1 MGKVTKELFLILLG
15 ALSVTALDV
24 TINTE
29 VTIICPLSGVEYP
42 DWTGPTTLAT
52 PLTSGENISEPGIEW
67 VGKKDLKILSAQTKH
82 TGQYTCSKDNREGLA
97 EPINVLTY
105 DVTVT
110 FLNVDVEE
118 GMDTE
123 RLIGEIDQKMN
134 VTCQVN
140 GGNPAPTVTLAFD
153 DDVTAPPEMS
163 PPLISEAMTEENTY
177 SVNATVTFNANGSVD
192 YKHIVCSASY
202 QDKNSTDKKVLIYL
216 LRRPLLNAL
225 SISKYPSLLSN
236 QMEATCDTTS
246 RPETKLDWIIG
257 GKNITESELDVVENY
272 QGCTQDSTTY
282 IFTCKSNIT
291 IDDIKKEDNG
301 KEISCGLTFQG
312 ETSNSPVA
320 KINLPFRA
328 TNVTITGNNTGVV
341 DSGGSVTLTLTCATD
356 AANPA
361 ETLRWYIGT
370 EKREVNSTYPTVEVD
385 EMYNGKNVSQKIDIV
400 ANRTMNDEQVSC
412 CAYDNFCTDV
422 ILEIQ
427 YPPELLAP
435 QLSEYRAY
443 AGDNISIPCIAD
455 SSPAAH
461 IAWYRMEDQ
470 NSTHISNNTD
480 DPSNVFYLQIVN
492 ISNMDATDY
501 ICKAWS
507 QLQDVSKAVSKSTK
521 LTVFDKPAEPVV
533 ETTVDA
539 EKYYIE
545 IKTSASAP
553 DVPRKFYIQYRKV
566 GEMSWREVS
575 TGYEDTLPGQE
586 STTYSHGF
594 KKSELEPDSDYE
606 FRVKSVD
613 DYGLVSYSSKS
624 SIRTEK
630 EVVSQEDDMVSMT
643 KYRNAII
650 ISVFAT
656 AAVFLIILVVITC
669 ALKNGKC
676 ASSSSK
682 SYVM

>member
-1 MGKVTKELFLILLG
+1 MS
-15 ALSVTALDV
+15 ALSVTAPDV
-24 TINTE
+24 NTE

-67 VGKKDLKILSAQTKH
+67 VDKKDLKILSAQTKH
-82 TGQYTCSKDNREGLA
+82 TGQYTCSKDNSEGLP

-118 GMDTE
+118 GTDTE
-123 RLIGEIDQKMN
+123 RIIGEIDKQMT

-140 GGNPAPTVTLAFD
+140 GGNPAPNVTLAYD

-163 PPLISEAMTEENTY
+163 PPLVSEMKTEENTY
-177 SVNATVTFNANGSVD
+177 SVNATVTFIANGSVD
-192 YKHIVCSASY
+192 YKHIACSASY

-216 LRRPLLNAL
+216 IRPPKRRAL
-225 SISKYPSLLSN
+225 TVMKYPTLLSDL
-236 QMEATCDTTS
+236 MEAFCDTIS
-246 RPETKLDWIIG
+246 RPETKIDWVIDG
-257 GKNITESELDVVENY
+257 NNPKESELDVVEDY
-272 QGCTQDSTTY
+272 QGCAYDTADY
-282 IFTCKSNIT
+282 IFTCKSFISIDNIT
-291 IDDIKKEDNG
+291 KEDNG
-301 KEISCGLTFQG
+301 KEISCEFIFTG
-312 ETSNSPVA
+312 ETSNSTAVT
-320 KINLPFRA
+320 INLPFRA
-328 TNVTITGNNTGVV
+328 TSVTIIGSNTGVV

-356 AANPA
+356 AANPP
-361 ETLRWYIGT
+361 ESLRWYIGT
-370 EKREVNSTYPTVEVD
+370 EKREVISTYPTVEVD

-400 ANRTMNDEQVSC
+400 ANRTMDDEQVSC
-412 CAYDNFCTDV
+412 CAYDNLCTD
-422 ILEIQ
+422 ILLEIQ

-461 IAWYRMEDQ
+461 IAWYRMEGLT
-470 NSTHISNNTD
+470 SIHISNNTD
-480 DPSNVFYLQIVN
+480 DPSNVFFLQIVN
-492 ISNMDATDY
+492 ISDMDATSY

-507 QLQDVSKAVSKSTK
+507 QPQDVSKAVSKSTK
-521 LTVFDKPAEPVV
+521 LTVFDQPAEPVV
-533 ETTVDA
+533 ETTADA

-553 DVPRKFYIQYRKV
+553 DVPRKFFIQYRKI
-566 GEMSWREVS
+566 GEISWREVD
-575 TGYEDTLPGQE
+575 TGYDDTLPGQQ
-586 STTYSHGF
+586 STTHRYGF
-594 KKSELEPDSDYE
+594 KKSDLDPDSEYE

-613 DYGLVSYSSKS
+613 DYGLVSYSTKS
-624 SIRTEK
+624 FIRTEE
-630 EVVSQEDDMVSMT
+630 EVVSQEDDMVSMK

-656 AAVFLIILVVITC
+656 AAVFLVILVVITC

-676 ASSSSK
+676 ASSNNN